1 MVSDNQNKNMAI
13 LQQNV
18 KKMELM
24 VNMYDD
30 EVHTIIH
37 AGLIFIVYLFV
48 AIILYYFLSSPV
60 SLIFDSI
67 SSGATGTNAE
77 SYMGWMLPNIRWA
90 LNVAFALGLA
100 FPVTWFIVWVFKQET
115 DFGMYRRW

>member
-1 MVSDNQNKNMAI
+1 
-13 LQQNV
+13 V
-18 KKMELM
+18 KKIELM

-30 EVHTIIH
+30 EVYTIIH